1 MKLDQAKGSL
11 YGLYIGD
18 ALGAPLE
25 FQNMDGVDGITDY
38 VDGGVHSVKRGQFTD
53 DTSMTLALMDS
64 LTQKGFNQQDQ
75 MERYVQWRKNGKY
88 SSKGFCFD
96 IGITTMRA
104 LTSFELIGNPI
115 AGGTEYQNS
124 GNGSLMRLA
133 PVPLLYYKDGLE
145 EMIEKSWQSSVTT
158 HGSKIVHDA
167 LAYFVIAYNKI
178 LSGEKDKL
186 KIIKAKDS
194 DLIKFDINDLT
205 IVEDIHELNFEELKR
220 YDLKPTGFVVYS
232 MVCAMWCLLHT
243 KTFEEAVLKAVN
255 LGGDS
260 DTIGAIT
267 GQLAGAYYGF
277 ESIPNHLVE
286 GLSNKDMLAE
296 YTNPFLELIEK
307 RLNE

>member
-1 MKLDQAKGSL
+1 MLLNKAKGSL

-25 FQNMDGVDGITDY
+25 FQNMDGIDGITDY

-64 LTQKGFNQQDQ
+64 LVTAGGFDHRDQ
-75 MERYVQWRKNGKY
+75 MERYVKWQRDGEY

-96 IGITTMRA
+96 IGITTTRA
-104 LTSFELIGNPI
+104 LLKFRQIGDPI

-133 PVPLLYYKDGLE
+133 PIPLLYHKDGLE
-145 EMIEKSWQSSVTT
+145 EMIKMSCESSVTT
-158 HGSKIVHDA
+158 HGSKIVLDS

-178 LSGEKDKL
+178 LNGEKDKS

-194 DLIKFDINDLT
+194 DMIRFGINDPCV
-205 IVEDIHELNFEELKR
+205 VEDIHEVDFDELKR
-220 YDLKPTGFVVYS
+220 YDLKPTGFVVDS
-232 MVCAMWCLLHT
+232 IVCAMWCLRHT
-243 KTFEEAVLKAVN
+243 NTFEEAVLKAVN

-277 ESIPNHLVE
+277 DAIPDHLVK
-286 GLSNKDMLAE
+286 GLSNQDMLKQ
-296 YTNPFLELIEK
+296 YTEPFLDLLK
-307 RLNE
+307 